1 MRTVAIVSPSAASG
15 KHACKKD
22 CREFVDA
29 PVCAWRSDGLDP
41 DALFVAGHT
50 HGGQIQI
57 PGIGPPVMFSSVPR
71 WLGGGGVFA
80 NGKAWLCCSRGIGLE
95 CGDVLRVRLF
105 CRPQLIV
112 LTLKGG

>member
-15 KHACKKD
+15 KHACK
-22 CREFVDA
+22 RIAASFVDA
-29 PVCAWRSDGLDP
+29 PA

-50 HGGQIQI
+50 HGVQIQI
-57 PGIGPPVMFSSVPR
+57 PGFGPPVIFSAVPR
-71 WLGGGGVFA
+71 WLGGGAVFA

-95 CGDVLRVRLF
+95 CGDAPRVRLF